1 MKRVLPISGAVLAV
15 LIMLFAL
22 PARAQMMIGHMFHG
36 HGNCVIETGTYP
48 VEFAAYP
55 LPGPGENPNA
65 EVHPHCDHIPKS
77 GQVRL
82 LVDLVKPEQREMPLT
97 LHLVKVEGNTK
108 KDILTVPE
116 KTYGTGFVAIE
127 TALEQEGQY
136 TLLLDFAKTAN
147 TAEGHVRIPLHVGDR
162 DGGHG
167 LPWFKIGAGVLLLL
181 AAGGGAWYWLNHR
194 PAGKV

>member
-1 MKRVLPISGAVLAV
+1 MKHVLRISGAVLAV
-15 LIMLFAL
+15 LMILFAL

-65 EVHPHCDHIPKS
+65 EVHPHCDHIPKP

-82 LVDLVKPEQREMPLT
+82 LVDLVKPEEREMPLT
-97 LHLVKVEGNTK
+97 LRLVKMEGSTEK
-108 KDILTVPE
+108 ELLSVPE
-116 KTYGTGFVAIE
+116 KIYATGFAAIE

-136 TLLLDFAKTAN
+136 ALLLDFAKTAS
-147 TAEGHVRIPLHVGDR
+147 TAEGHIRIPLHVGDR
-162 DGGHG
+162 DGDHG
-167 LPWFKIGAGVLLLL
+167 VPWLKIGAGILLLL
-181 AAGGGAWYWLNHR
+181 AAGGGAWYWLNRR